1 MVARGLPTLTPR
13 LLDVDGL
20 FDQFFGAGRAVSAP
34 WHMPVSLW
42 EGGEHTHLELELPG
56 VSKDNLEIVVQDGKL
71 NVAAERKTPEGVI
84 RYMHNERHYGRVER
98 TFSLPKEID
107 TESIKADLTDGLLRL
122 AFSKRPEAQP
132 KRVEIQTR

>member
-1 MVARGLPTLTPR
+1 MVTRGLPTLTPR

-20 FDQFFGAGRAVSAP
+20 FDQFFGAGRPASAG
-34 WHMPVSLW
+34 WQMPASLW
-42 EGGEHTHLELELPG
+42 EDGEHTYLELELPG

-71 NVAAERKTPEGVI
+71 YVAAERKAPEGEI

-122 AFSKRPEAQP
+122 TFSKRPEAQP